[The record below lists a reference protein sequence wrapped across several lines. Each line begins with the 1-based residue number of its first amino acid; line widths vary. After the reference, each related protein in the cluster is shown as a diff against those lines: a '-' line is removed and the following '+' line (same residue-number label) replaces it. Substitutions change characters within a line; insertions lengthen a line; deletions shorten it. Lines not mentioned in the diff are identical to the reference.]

1 MVLRTKTIFA
11 LFAIFSLMISS
22 ISVVS
27 AIPTVSIFTEK
38 EIYSYGDF
46 LTFTIE
52 VSEITGEP
60 AILHII
66 DESGKK
72 SSAIPIPITELK
84 TEVPSPFAFESSVYP
99 LGMYSLEIQYSG
111 SSSMTEFELIDSG
124 KIVIPLWIREFAK
137 YWYNG
142 AITDV
147 EFSNGIG
154 FLIKEGIIVVPETQN
169 QKTSDEVIIPEW
181 IKASTGWWI
190 DGEISDMEYAKGIE
204 FLIMEGIIVVQ
215 QSQETSGEVEILDA
229 ESTSFVKYLKVGI
242 ISV

>member
-1 MVLRTKTIFA
+1 MM
-11 LFAIFSLMISS
+11 FSMTISS
-22 ISVVS
+22 ISVVY
-27 AIPTVSIFTEK
+27 AVPTVSTYTEK

-60 AILHII
+60 AILYII

-84 TEVPSPFAFESSVYP
+84 TQIPSPFPFESNVYP
-99 LGMYSLEIQYSG
+99 LGMYTLEIEYSG
-111 SSSMTEFELIDSG
+111 SLSVTEFELIDSG

-142 AITDV
+142 DITDV

-154 FLIKEGIIVVPETQN
+154 FLIKEGIIVVPETQS
-169 QKTSDEVIIPEW
+169 QETSNEVVIPEW

-190 DGEISDMEYAKGIE
+190 DRQISDTEFAKGIE
-204 FLIMEGIIVVQ
+204 FLIKEGIIVIGQ
-215 QSQETSGEVEILDA
+215 GTSGEVKI
-229 ESTSFVKYLKVGI
+229 
-242 ISV
+242 

>member
-1 MVLRTKTIFA
+1 MKIKMG
-11 LFAIFSLMISS
+11 FAILMIFSMMISS
-22 ISVVS
+22 ISVVYATS
-27 AIPTVSIFTEK
+27 TVSIYTEK

-46 LTFTIE
+46 LTFTIQ
-52 VSEITGEP
+52 VSEITGES
-60 AILHII
+60 ASLYII

-84 TEVPSPFAFESSVYP
+84 TEVPSPFPFESNVYP
-99 LGMYSLEIQYSG
+99 LGMYTLEIQYSG

-124 KIVIPLWIREFAK
+124 NIVIPLWIREFAK
-137 YWYNG
+137 YWHNG

-181 IKASTGWWI
+181 VKASAGWWI
-190 DGEISDMEYAKGIE
+190 DRQISDMEFAKGIE
-204 FLIMEGIIVVQ
+204 FLIKKGIIIVPQ
-215 QSQETSGEVEILDA
+215 DQGTSGEV
-229 ESTSFVKYLKVGI
+229 
-242 ISV
+242 

>member
-1 MVLRTKTIFA
+1 MKIKMG
-11 LFAIFSLMISS
+11 FAIFMMFSMMVSS
-22 ISVVS
+22 ISYVYATS
-27 AIPTVSIFTEK
+27 TVSIYTEK

-72 SSAIPIPITELK
+72 SSAIPIPVTELK
-84 TEVPSPFAFESSVYP
+84 TEVPSPFPFESNVYP
-99 LGMYSLEIQYSG
+99 LGRYTLEIEYSG
-111 SSSMTEFELIDSG
+111 SSSVIEFELIDSG

-142 AITDV
+142 DITDV

-154 FLIKEGIIVVPETQN
+154 FLIKEGIIVIPETQS
-169 QKTSDEVIIPEW
+169 QETSNEVVIPEW

-190 DGEISDMEYAKGIE
+190 DRQISDTEFAKGIE
-204 FLIMEGIIVVQ
+204 FLIKEGIIVIGQ
-215 QSQETSGEVEILDA
+215 GTSGEVKI
-229 ESTSFVKYLKVGI
+229 
-242 ISV
+242 